1 MNNNE
6 NTKNTATLTVENLC
20 ISFGGKE
27 VVKNISFRV
36 EKGKTSALVG
46 ESGSGKTVSSL
57 CILKLPNADIK
68 GKITLCGQ
76 DILSLSD
83 KELQNVRGTKAAFI
97 FQEPM
102 SSLNPLHKIG
112 KQISEVLKIHKGMSG
127 KQAKERTAE
136 LLKATGL
143 SAEKADCYPYQL
155 SGGQRQR
162 AMIAMA
168 LAGEPELLIADEP
181 TTALDVTI
189 QAEIINLLIHLQ
201 KQFGMSILFISH
213 NLALVNHIADY
224 VYVMKSG
231 EIAEEGTCEQVMN
244 NPQHPYTV
252 KLLNSCPK
260 EREKQKDSVPSL
272 LFKAENI
279 GIKYGNFTAA
289 QDISFTLNKGET
301 LGIIGESGSGK
312 TSLGLSILR
321 LLAKADISG
330 KTFFEEKEITD
341 KSIKPLR
348 RRMQIVFQ
356 DPFSS
361 LNPRMSIEQIV
372 CEGLQVHFPDM
383 SKEQRKKELF
393 AILEKTGLGKE
404 TADRYPHEFSGGQ
417 RQRIAL
423 ARALILHPDLL
434 ILDEPTSALDVT
446 VSAQIVDLLEN
457 LQDEMGLSYILIT
470 HDMKVI
476 KAMADDIIVMK
487 DGKIVEK
494 GNKNNVLQNP
504 EQPYTKRLISSAF
517 EF

>member
-1 MNNNE
+1 MEKKE
-6 NTKNTATLTVENLC
+6 NTLTVENLY
-20 ISFGGKE
+20 ISFGEKKA
-27 VVKNISFRV
+27 VKNISFRV

-46 ESGSGKTVSSL
+46 ESGSGKTISSL
-57 CILKLPNADIK
+57 CIMKLLNAEVK
-68 GKITLCGQ
+68 GKINLCGQ

-83 KELQNVRGTKAAFI
+83 KELRKIRGTKAAFI

-112 KQISEVLKIHKGMSG
+112 KQIAEVLKIHKNMG
-127 KQAKERTAE
+127 KRQAKERTAE

-143 SAEKADCYPYQL
+143 QPEKADCYPYQL

-213 NLALVNHIADY
+213 NLALVKNIADY
-224 VYVMKSG
+224 VYVMKNG
-231 EIAEEGTCEQVMN
+231 EIAEEGDCKQLMKK
-244 NPQHPYTV
+244 PQHPYTV
-252 KLLNSCPK
+252 KLLNSFQQEMVKIEK
-260 EREKQKDSVPSL
+260 ETPPV

-279 GIKYGNFTAA
+279 GIKYGSFTAA
-289 QDISFTLNKGET
+289 KDISFTLNKGKT

-312 TSLGLSILR
+312 TSVGLGLLR
-321 LLAKADISG
+321 LLEKAKVDG
-330 KTFFEEKEITD
+330 KTFFKQTEINEKN
-341 KSIKPLR
+341 IKPFR
-348 RRMQIVFQ
+348 RNMQIVFQ

-372 CEGLQVHFPDM
+372 CEGLKVSCPDI
-383 SKEQRKKELF
+383 SKEQRRQELLN
-393 AILEKTGLGKE
+393 ILEKTGLGKDSAE
-404 TADRYPHEFSGGQ
+404 RYPHEFSGGQ

-423 ARALILHPDLL
+423 ARALILHPELL

-446 VSAQIVDLLEN
+446 VSAQIVKL
-457 LQDEMGLSYILIT
+457 LQDLQAEMGLSYILIT
-470 HDMKVI
+470 HDMRI
-476 KAMADDIIVMK
+476 IQAMADDIIVMK

-494 GNKNNVLQNP
+494 GNKNAILKYPQQ
-504 EQPYTKRLISSAF
+504 EYTKRLISSAF